1 MPFYALQPPVRDQIE
16 FEVGGHSRFHTAV
29 HPPSTINGA
38 PVAND
43 ESSLARNSAIF
54 AISSGWPT
62 RLRLEIRCSAGP
74 GAPPPPPRRP
84 IAFSIAPPQTPLTR
98 LFYPPYSSP

>member
-1 MPFYALQPPVRDQIE
+1 MPFYPLQPPVRDQIE

-62 RLRLEIRCSAGP
+62 RLRLEIRCIAGP
-74 GAPPPPPRRP
+74 GASPPRTRRTMGL
-84 IAFSIAPPQTPLTR
+84 SIAPGQIALTR
-98 LFYPPYSSP
+98 MVERPYS

>member
-1 MPFYALQPPVRDQIE
+1 MPFYALQPPARDEIG
-16 FEVGGHSRFHTAV
+16 FDAAGHSRLQTAV

-43 ESSLARNSAIF
+43 ESSLARNRAIF

-62 RLRLEIRCSAGP
+62 RLRLEIRCIAGP
-74 GAPPPPPRRP
+74 GASPPRTRRTMGV
-84 IAFSIAPPQTPLTR
+84 SIAPGQIALTR
-98 LFYPPYSSP
+98 ML